1 MTMLTAVDWI
11 LLAVLGLSMLL
22 GLWRGLV
29 QEVLSLAGWV
39 AAFFVAQIYAPQ
51 AAAWLPM
58 EGSSQMLRYA
68 AGFVTVFIAVLIATV
83 LVSWVV
89 KKLVSAVGLGPLDR
103 LLGSMFGLLR
113 GMVVLLAVTVVV
125 GMTPL
130 HSSAWW
136 TEATGPHLSSAVL
149 KGLKPLL
156 PQDFGKY
163 LPE

>member
-1 MTMLTAVDWI
+1 M
-11 LLAVLGLSMLL
+11 
-22 GLWRGLV
+22 
-29 QEVLSLAGWV
+29 QEVLSLVGWV
-39 AAFFVAQIYAPQ
+39 AAFYVSQMYAPM

-125 GMTPL
+125 GMTPMRESDAWQHAQGAQWLQQFL
-130 HSSAWW
+130 H
-136 TEATGPHLSSAVL
+136 VL
-149 KGLKPLL
+149 KPVL
-156 PQDFGKY
+156 PADFGKY
-163 LPE
+163 LP

>member
-68 AGFVTVFIAVLIATV
+68 AGFVVVFIAVLIATV
-83 LVSWVV
+83 LVSFVI

-103 LLGSMFGLLR
+103 LLGSLFGLLR
-113 GMVVLLAVTVVV
+113 GLVILLAVTVVV
-125 GMTPL
+125 GMTPMRESDAWQHAQGAQWLQQFL
-130 HSSAWW
+130 H
-136 TEATGPHLSSAVL
+136 VL
-149 KGLKPLL
+149 KPVL
-156 PQDFGKY
+156 PADFGKY
-163 LPE
+163 LP

>member
-29 QEVLSLAGWV
+29 KEVLSLAGWV
-39 AAFFVAQIYAPQ
+39 AAFFVAQIYAPR

-103 LLGSMFGLLR
+103 LLGSLFGLMR
-113 GMVVLLAVTVVV
+113 GMVVLLAATVVV
-125 GMTPL
+125 GMTPMRESEAWQHAQGAQWLQQFL
-130 HSSAWW
+130 H
-136 TEATGPHLSSAVL
+136 VL
-149 KGLKPLL
+149 KPVL
-156 PQDFGKY
+156 PADFGKY
-163 LPE
+163 LP

>member
-68 AGFVTVFIAVLIATV
+68 AGFVAVFIAVLIATV
-83 LVSWVV
+83 LVSFVI

-103 LLGSMFGLLR
+103 LLGSLFGLLR
-113 GMVVLLAVTVVV
+113 GLVILLAVTVVV
-125 GMTPL
+125 GMTPMRESEAWQHAQGAQWLQQFL
-130 HSSAWW
+130 H
-136 TEATGPHLSSAVL
+136 VL
-149 KGLKPLL
+149 KPVL
-156 PQDFGKY
+156 PADFGKY
-163 LPE
+163 LP